1 MEAKTIT
8 YLGTVLTST
17 YDVRL
22 VGLSLVIAV
31 IGSYTALDLAG
42 QVSVAQGRA
51 RLLWLTGSAIALGN
65 TIWAM
70 HFIAMLAYQLP
81 IPITY
86 VFSTVLISMAVATVG
101 SVVGLFVVTRQ
112 PLGRL
117 LLWSGSIFVGLGI
130 IGMHFTA
137 MAAMLLQAVPLY
149 DLKLVFLSDL
159 CAITLSLSA
168 LWLAFHPSAKTIGS
182 ESIRKIGSA
191 ILAGAA
197 IDGMHYIAMAAVS
210 FHPAFKSIPSSGISN
225 YVLAIAIGTATL
237 VIMLL
242 ALLASFFGRSLSTE
256 IARAEV
262 LRESEERYQN
272 LYDFAPDGYF
282 SITAD
287 GTFKSVNQ
295 SGAEFLGYRKEEL
308 INQSGWSTIYEADR
322 EQIRQ
327 WINSI
332 FSEKLVTSEIELRKV
347 RKDGSFVWVR
357 QRSQL
362 LLDEDGTPTELRMIF
377 SDITE
382 RKQAEEAL
390 RQNAFYDALTGLP
403 NRVLFM
409 DRLGQAVE
417 YAKRHEDYLFAVIF
431 LDLDR
436 FKVIN
441 DSLGHLLGDHLLITI
456 ASRLKACLRPTDTV
470 ARLGG
475 DEFTILLED
484 IEDVGDTIRV
494 AERLQEELSLP
505 FELDGQEV
513 FTSASIG
520 IALSTKG
527 YDQPE
532 DLLRDADIA
541 MYRAKNQGV
550 AGYEIFNPDMHA
562 VAVALLQLETDLRL
576 AIERQEF
583 RLQYQPIV
591 SLETG
596 RIIGFEAL
604 IRWQHPQYGLILPA
618 EFIPAAEE
626 TGLITRICQWVIR
639 AACAQL
645 RQWQL
650 QLPATPL
657 LIISLNL
664 SNKQFNQ
671 TNLIHQINQILQE
684 TGLDA
689 SGLRLEIT
697 EGVIMG
703 GAESATATLLQLRNL
718 GVQLYIDDFGTGY
731 SSLSRLHHFPI
742 NGLKIDNSFVSQ
754 IGLASGNSAIVETI
768 VVLAHKLGVD
778 VTAEGVE
785 TAEQLAHLR
794 ELKCEY
800 GQGNFFSQAL
810 DSGAALALI
819 LANPQW

>member
-1 MEAKTIT
+1 
-8 YLGTVLTST
+8 
-17 YDVRL
+17 
-22 VGLSLVIAV
+22 
-31 IGSYTALDLAG
+31 
-42 QVSVAQGRA
+42 
-51 RLLWLTGSAIALGN
+51 
-65 TIWAM
+65 
-70 HFIAMLAYQLP
+70 
-81 IPITY
+81 
-86 VFSTVLISMAVATVG
+86 
-101 SVVGLFVVTRQ
+101 
-112 PLGRL
+112 
-117 LLWSGSIFVGLGI
+117 
-130 IGMHFTA
+130 
-137 MAAMLLQAVPLY
+137 
-149 DLKLVFLSDL
+149 
-159 CAITLSLSA
+159 
-168 LWLAFHPSAKTIGS
+168 
-182 ESIRKIGSA
+182 
-191 ILAGAA
+191 
-197 IDGMHYIAMAAVS
+197 
-210 FHPAFKSIPSSGISN
+210 
-225 YVLAIAIGTATL
+225 
-237 VIMLL
+237 
-242 ALLASFFGRSLSTE
+242 
-256 IARAEV
+256 
-262 LRESEERYQN
+262 
-272 LYDFAPDGYF
+272 
-282 SITAD
+282 
-287 GTFKSVNQ
+287 
-295 SGAEFLGYRKEEL
+295 
-308 INQSGWSTIYEADR
+308 
-322 EQIRQ
+322 
-327 WINSI
+327 
-332 FSEKLVTSEIELRKV
+332 
-347 RKDGSFVWVR
+347 
-357 QRSQL
+357 
-362 LLDEDGTPTELRMIF
+362 
-377 SDITE
+377 
-382 RKQAEEAL
+382 
-390 RQNAFYDALTGLP
+390 
-403 NRVLFM
+403 
-409 DRLGQAVE
+409 
-417 YAKRHEDYLFAVIF
+417 
-431 LDLDR
+431 
-436 FKVIN
+436 
-441 DSLGHLLGDHLLITI
+441 
-456 ASRLKACLRPTDTV
+456 
-470 ARLGG
+470 
-475 DEFTILLED
+475 
-484 IEDVGDTIRV
+484 
-494 AERLQEELSLP
+494 
-505 FELDGQEV
+505 
-513 FTSASIG
+513 
-520 IALSTKG
+520 
-527 YDQPE
+527 
-532 DLLRDADIA
+532 
-541 MYRAKNQGV
+541 
-550 AGYEIFNPDMHA
+550 
-562 VAVALLQLETDLRL
+562 VALLQLETDLRL